1 MKDIDH
7 DDLMQTLET
16 CGEAMGFAL
25 AAALRSPED
34 FNTNK
39 GLSTFAGHLDSMI
52 ESERF
57 SPDASLVLA
66 GIARG
71 LNAFALATPSG
82 GEIL

>member
-25 AAALRSPED
+25 AAALRGGFD
-34 FNTNK
+34 FSTND
-39 GLSTFAGHLDSMI
+39 GINNLSNHLFDLSD
-52 ESERF
+52 SERF
-57 SPDASLVLA
+57 SPDVTIAML
-66 GIARG
+66 GISRG
-71 LNAFALATPSG
+71 LSAFSRPTPD